1 MKFAAVD
8 IGSNAIRLLFYN
20 VYDDGDKPIFKK
32 VSLTRLPIR
41 LGEDVFS
48 TGVISEEKIKKLIK
62 SMIAFRNLME
72 VHDVLGYRVYATS
85 AMREAENSLDIIQR
99 VYFETG
105 VEIHII
111 DGTTEAGVIYSNH
124 IERDLDP
131 NKSYMYIDVGGGST
145 EINYFSRN
153 NTLVSASFNIGT
165 VRSLKNKIRQK
176 EWKLLKDS
184 VKDIKSKSKGVI
196 TGIGS
201 GGNINKIFKLSGLK
215 DGRPLTVKRLREIY
229 EMLSGMSY
237 YDRTHTLGLN
247 ADRADVIVPAA
258 EIFLYICKYADI
270 KTIYVPKIGLSD
282 GIIRELYEEYKLRQ
296 NAEEEDT
303 N

>member
-48 TGVISEEKIKKLIK
+48 AGVISEEKIKKLIK

-85 AMREAENSLDIIQR
+85 AMREAENSLEIIQR

-176 EWKLLKDS
+176 EWKLLKDR

-237 YDRTHTLGLN
+237 HERTHILGLN

-282 GIIRELYEEYKLRQ
+282 GIIRELYEDYKLRQ

>member
-48 TGVISEEKIKKLIK
+48 AGVISEEKIKKLIK

-85 AMREAENSLDIIQR
+85 AMREAENSLEIIQR

-215 DGRPLTVKRLREIY
+215 DGRPLTVKRLRDIY
-229 EMLSGMSY
+229 QMLSDMSY
-237 YDRTHTLGLN
+237 YERTHTLGLN